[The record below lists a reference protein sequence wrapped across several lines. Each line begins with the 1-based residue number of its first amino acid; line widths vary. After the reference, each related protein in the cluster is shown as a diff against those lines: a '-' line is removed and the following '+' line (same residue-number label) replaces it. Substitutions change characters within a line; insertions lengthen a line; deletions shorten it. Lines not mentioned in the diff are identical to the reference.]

1 MWPLRLTGAVC
12 GASKTNT
19 SWKLC
24 ITTSTPANESDVQ
37 PIILY
42 YTEYLFIYFTILS
55 KSSVHHKIIILS
67 SGVNDHIC
75 FFFLLF
81 LSSSTSSQKHAGRT
95 VSCSDLFKAL
105 KHFVV
110 LTAHDVPSTCNFF
123 VSNRLSTF
131 LKLSVFSE
139 KCFFREGSLIRP
151 VRGSGALF
159 PFRHRLTKWTEWSCF
174 KHFKSPHNP
183 TSNLH
188 KVSLSYSQ
196 NWWSHV
202 GGRKGP
208 VVQLEAGS
216 SLISWNHSALQTE
229 KQQRCCG
236 LNARCCQRNHWSLNR
251 TKCIPIES
259 SIGKYF
265 LKTNP
270 IPGVTKRERS
280 EK

>member
-95 VSCSDLFKAL
+95 VSCSDLFLSIKAL
-105 KHFVV
+105 CCPNSAWRSLHLQLFLFLTGSQHFWNCQFSMRN
-110 LTAHDVPSTCNFF
+110 A
-123 VSNRLSTF
+123 
-131 LKLSVFSE
+131 FSE
-139 KCFFREGSLIRP
+139 KA
-151 VRGSGALF
+151 V
-159 PFRHRLTKWTEWSCF
+159 W
-174 KHFKSPHNP
+174 
-183 TSNLH
+183 
-188 KVSLSYSQ
+188 Y
-196 NWWSHV
+196 
-202 GGRKGP
+202 GR
-208 VVQLEAGS
+208 
-216 SLISWNHSALQTE
+216 
-229 KQQRCCG
+229 
-236 LNARCCQRNHWSLNR
+236 
-251 TKCIPIES
+251 
-259 SIGKYF
+259 
-265 LKTNP
+265 
-270 IPGVTKRERS
+270 
-280 EK
+280 